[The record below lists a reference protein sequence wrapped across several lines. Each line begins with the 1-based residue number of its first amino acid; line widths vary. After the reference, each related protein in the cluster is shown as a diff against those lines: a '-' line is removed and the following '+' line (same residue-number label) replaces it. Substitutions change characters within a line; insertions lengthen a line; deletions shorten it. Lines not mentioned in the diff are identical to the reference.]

1 MSARAKTRVYFTV
14 DVECAEE
21 RESRG
26 KIQPAQGYDLRVWGR
41 FANHD
46 DELGVPLIM
55 RELET
60 FGHRGTFYVEPFGAR
75 HFGMNGLTSVCRAIR
90 ARGHDVQL
98 HAHPVQK
105 EPRFRSLGLTPEND
119 NLHARDVAGQ
129 AALLDEALGILVAAG
144 VPRDELRSFR
154 AGNFGADNR
163 TWQAMAQVG
172 LNLSSNLN
180 ANYLNRNCRISSAH
194 TTGLFDTRAGV
205 WELPVS
211 NFLDGKQPRHLQIM
225 AVSLGEMIDYL
236 QMARANDI
244 GEVNIFTHSFELFY
258 IEDLERRQARLSRL
272 NLSRLRGLCRF
283 LREHDDEF
291 EVETM
296 GQLAARLRTAATA
309 ETSTTTPEMPRGKAR
324 HRYRRMVEQLFK
336 RVESGF
342 KVQSHYYS

>member
-1 MSARAKTRVYFTV
+1 MKPKTRVYFTV

-21 RESRG
+21 RLSRG
-26 KIQPAQGYDLRVWGR
+26 QLQPAQGYDLRVWGR

-55 RELET
+55 RELEAY
-60 FGHRGTFYVEPFGAR
+60 GHRGTFFMEPFGSR
-75 HFGMNGLTSVCRAIR
+75 HFGIDGLAAVCRSIR

-105 EPRFRSLGLTPEND
+105 EPRFRSLALTPEND

-129 AALLDEALGILVAAG
+129 AALLDEGVSILAAAG
-144 VPRDELRSFR
+144 VPRDEVRAFR

-163 TWQAMAQVG
+163 TWQAMAKVG
-172 LNLSSNLN
+172 LPLSSNLN
-180 ANYLNRNCRISSAH
+180 SNYLNRNCKISWPRH
-194 TTGLFDTRAGV
+194 ENGLFDTGYGV

-211 NFLDGKQPRHLQIM
+211 NFLDGKSPRHLQIM

-236 QMARANDI
+236 KAARAQDI

-258 IEDLERRQARLSRL
+258 IEDLERRQARLSPM
-272 NLSRLRGLCRF
+272 NVSRLRGLCRF
-283 LREHDDEF
+283 LREHADEF
-291 EVETM
+291 EVDTM
-296 GQLAARLRTAATA
+296 GDLAGRLQSGNQRPVHSAAG
-309 ETSTTTPEMPRGKAR
+309 MPRGKPLL
-324 HRYRRMVEQLFK
+324 RYRRLVEQVFK

>member
-1 MSARAKTRVYFTV
+1 VSDKEKTRVYFTV

-21 RESRG
+21 RMERG
-26 KIQPAQGYDLRVWGR
+26 AIQPALGYDLRVWGR
-41 FANHD
+41 FSNHD

-55 RELET
+55 RELESH
-60 FGHRGTFYVEPFGAR
+60 GHRGTFFVEPFGAR
-75 HFGMNGLTSVCRAIR
+75 HFGIDGLTSVCRALR

-105 EPRFRSLGLTPEND
+105 EPCFRSRALTPEND

-129 AALLDEALGILVAAG
+129 AALLDEGIAILAQAG
-144 VPRDELRSFR
+144 VPRQEVRAFR

-163 TWQAMAQVG
+163 TWQAMQQAG

-180 ANYLNRNCRISSAH
+180 ANYLNRNCKISWPR
-194 TTGLFDTRAGV
+194 TETGLFDTGAGV
-205 WELPVS
+205 WELPIS
-211 NFLDGKQPRHLQIM
+211 NFLDGDRPRHLQLM
-225 AVSLGEMIDYL
+225 AVSLREMIAYL
-236 QMARANDI
+236 QAARAHNI

-258 IEDLERRQARLSRL
+258 IEDLARRRARLSSL

-283 LREHDDEF
+283 LREHADEF
-291 EVETM
+291 AVETC
-296 GQLAARLRTAATA
+296 GELAQRLRDGAPAPATSP
-309 ETSTTTPEMPRGKAR
+309 TEMPRGKAL
-324 HRYRRMVEQLFK
+324 HRYGRMVEQLFK